1 MDRRLLPSALLALV
15 ALVGCTAGV
24 AETRSSGTSAPPG
37 SGVEAGPRPAADAEA
52 VAGEAAAGEAT
63 APTGATTPRPIPR
76 PAAYTEGRRKL
87 VAAGIPDVAASAYL
101 NASVKVRDIS
111 GHCNVP
117 PEILAAVG
125 RTESNHGQVTPLDAY
140 GRTVEILHGFDS
152 TGPDTD
158 GGEIDGDPTKDWAV
172 GPMQFIPDSWRAYAH
187 DGDGDGVADPS
198 SFFDAALSAAW
209 YLCDKVG
216 GFPDVTVL
224 NGQWIAW
231 DQQVA
236 SAKARFDAA
245 HQRWQAQH
253 EQRTAIGFLVL
264 AHPDDA
270 GLARQLAAT
279 PDPGPEPTYTEP
291 VEPSGPAQFRLAMQR
306 YYGPEGEAGDDY
318 IAKTLGVFRVL
329 EQQTLGTPVGDDDRV
344 EPR

>member
-1 MDRRLLPSALLALV
+1 MHRRLLAPALLALA
-15 ALVGCTAGV
+15 ALSACTAGV
-24 AETRSSGTSAPPG
+24 AETRPSGSSVPPTTERGAAPTPAPDVAAAPATTGTTA
-37 SGVEAGPRPAADAEA
+37 PRP
-52 VAGEAAAGEAT
+52 V
-63 APTGATTPRPIPR
+63 PR

-87 VAAGIPDVAASAYL
+87 VAAGLPDVAARAYL
-101 NASVKVRDIS
+101 NASVKVRDIA

-117 PEILAAVG
+117 PEVLAAVG
-125 RTESNHGQVTPLDAY
+125 RTESNHGQVTPLDEY

-172 GPMQFIPDSWRAYAH
+172 GPMQFIPDSWRAYAQ
-187 DGDGDGVADPS
+187 DGDGDGKADPS
-198 SFFDAALSAAW
+198 NFFDAALSSAW
-209 YLCDKVG
+209 YLCDHVG

-245 HQRWQAQH
+245 HQRWQALH

-264 AHPDDA
+264 AHPDDPN
-270 GLARQLAAT
+270 LARQLAAT

-291 VEPSGPAQFRLAMQR
+291 ATPSGPAQFKLAMQR

-318 IAKTLGVFRVL
+318 IAKTSGVFRVL

>member
-1 MDRRLLPSALLALV
+1 MLRRLLPAALALA
-15 ALVGCTAGV
+15 ALTACTAGV
-24 AETRSSGTSAPPG
+24 AETRSSATTSPATGAEASGSPSAAADLGGASGPVTTGTTA
-37 SGVEAGPRPAADAEA
+37 PRP
-52 VAGEAAAGEAT
+52 V
-63 APTGATTPRPIPR
+63 PQ
-76 PAAYTEGRRKL
+76 PASFTEGRRKL
-87 VAAGIPDVAASAYL
+87 VAAGIPDVAARAYL
-101 NASVKVRDIS
+101 NGSAKVRDIS

-117 PEILAAVG
+117 PEVLAAVG
-125 RTESNHGQVTPLDAY
+125 RTESNHGQVTPLDEY
-140 GRTVEILHGFDS
+140 GRTVEILHGYDS

-198 SFFDAALSAAW
+198 NFFDAALSAAW

-245 HQRWQAQH
+245 HQRWQVLH

-270 GLARQLAAT
+270 DLARQLAST
-279 PDPGPEPTYTEP
+279 PDPGPEPTYVAPP
-291 VEPSGPAQFRLAMQR
+291 VPSGPAQFRLAMQR

-318 IAKTLGVFRVL
+318 IAKTSGVFRVL